1 MPCALTSNYL
11 IDCKDSLGGV
21 KQVWFAN
28 FSDITGVTEASGV
41 VTAISKATGKKFYS
55 YQLIRNTASL
65 TETPTGSLENGTM
78 FFQQQLTIILNKM
91 QASTRNE
98 LNILS
103 RATLMAVVQDN
114 NGKYWLLGR
123 TNGIDMNGGQHTT
136 GTANGDR
143 NGYELTFI
151 GEEGNMMPEVQA
163 SVIATLTA

>member
-1 MPCALTSNYL
+1 MPCALTSNYS
-11 IDCKDSLGGV
+11 IDCKDSLGGI

-28 FSDITGVTEASGV
+28 FADVTGVTEASGV

-65 TETPTGSLENGTM
+65 TETPVGSLENGTM
-78 FFQQQLTIILNKM
+78 FWQQQLTIILNKM
-91 QASTRNE
+91 QATTRNE
-98 LNILS
+98 LQILA
-103 RATLMAVVQDN
+103 RATLMAVILDN
-114 NGKYWLLGR
+114 NGRYWLLGKA
-123 TNGIDMNGGQHTT
+123 NGIDYNGGQNTT

-143 NGYELTFI
+143 NGYELTFN